1 MALLEDIERCCRRL
15 LSEQNRDAS
24 TPTYGCFDRRY
35 WSWKLVD
42 FPEATFQR
50 NVYAL
55 AWMLQRMPSGDLR
68 RQVYSQAVIAGLL
81 YSGHI
86 QHDDGSFDQAF
97 PNDRSFGATAFL
109 LDPMI
114 ASFRI
119 VEDVLDASA
128 RQAIEA
134 CLRAAADFL
143 CTHEETHGHIAN
155 HLAGA
160 VWSLVQACD
169 LFGEQRYRARA
180 LELLGRILEKQ
191 SPEGW
196 FTEYDGADPGYQT
209 LCVQYLAQVAG
220 SLKHEAL
227 DKALERAV
235 SFLSWCIHPDG
246 TFGGEYGSRRTAVY
260 YPGGIALLSKD
271 NPTAATMS
279 TFMLD
284 SIARGSSVGLADV
297 DMGNMAPMAGSV
309 MLAVGTFEKSPNEP
323 TDRVLPW
330 QREQAEAHF
339 PGAGFHMWANGRF
352 YSIFG
357 SSNGGV
363 LKVFDRVTGRL
374 ILNDGGY
381 IGTTPEGRQI
391 TTQVTDR
398 SIECCV
404 SGTSVEIETAFFE
417 LSHPMPAPLQFIVLR
432 VLNVSLMRSIRLGN
446 FVKALLVKLLI
457 RRRDP
462 VAVRLTRR
470 VTFAPDAIRVSDRVM
485 AKGKLAL
492 ATLECGKP
500 FVGVHM
506 ASSRYFPGF
515 AASGQPDGK
524 AMDVRRLAADGVADL
539 EFEVG

>member
-1 MALLEDIERCCRRL
+1 MALLEDIQRCCRRL

-50 NVYAL
+50 NVYPL
-55 AWMLQRMPSGDLR
+55 AWMLQRLPSDDPL
-68 RQVYSQAVIAGLL
+68 RQVFSQSVIAGLL
-81 YSGHI
+81 YAGRI
-86 QHDDGSFDQAF
+86 QHKDGSFDQAF

-119 VEDVLDASA
+119 VQDLPDASA

-160 VWSLVQACD
+160 VWSLVQAAN
-169 LFGEQRYRARA
+169 LFGEQRYQVRAM
-180 LELLGRILEKQ
+180 ELLERILEKQ
-191 SPEGW
+191 STEGW

-220 SLKHEAL
+220 TVKHEAL
-227 DKALERAV
+227 EKALERAV
-235 SFLSWCIHPDG
+235 SFLSWCTHPDG

-260 YPGGIALLSKD
+260 YPGGLALLSKG
-271 NPTAATMS
+271 NPTAAAMS
-279 TFMLD
+279 AFMLD
-284 SIARGSSVGLADV
+284 STARGNSVGLADV
-297 DMGNMAPMAGSV
+297 DMGNTAPMASSL
-309 MLAVGTFEKSPNEP
+309 MLAVETFESSPNGP
-323 TDRVLPW
+323 SSVVLPW
-330 QREQAEAHF
+330 QMKEAEAHF
-339 PGAGFHMWANGRF
+339 AGAGFHMWANGRF

-374 ILNDGGY
+374 ILDDGGY
-381 IGTTPEGRQI
+381 IGTTPEGRRI

-398 SIECCV
+398 SIECHV
-404 SGTSVEIETAFFE
+404 TGSSVEIETAFFE
-417 LSHPMPAPLQFIVLR
+417 LSHPIPTPLQFIVLR
-432 VLNVSLMRSIRLGN
+432 ILNVSLMRSIRLGN
-446 FVKALLVKLLI
+446 LVKALLVKLLI

-462 VAVRLTRR
+462 VAVHLTRR
-470 VTFAPDAIRVSDRVM
+470 VTVAPDAIRVNDRVV

-506 ASSRYFPGF
+506 ASSRYYPGF
-515 AASGQPDGK
+515 AASGEPTGK

-539 EFEVG
+539 EFEVC